1 MIPRTIEQ
9 VIEQR
14 KSELNYIL
22 NGNIKYELLYL
33 KRIEELNDSSVIN
46 PIIKERNDK
55 QILDYNDLLIDIRN
69 EIIVLKKEIEA
80 LNGE

>member
-9 VIEQR
+9 IIEQR

-22 NGNIKYELLYL
+22 NGNIKYEISYL
-33 KRIEELNDSSVIN
+33 KRIEELKDSSVIN
-46 PIIKERNDK
+46 PSIKERNDK

-69 EIIVLKKEIEA
+69 EIFVLKKEIKV
-80 LNGE
+80 LDGE

>member
-22 NGNIKYELLYL
+22 NGNIKYELSYL
-33 KRIEELNDSSVIN
+33 KRIEELKDSSVIN

-80 LNGE
+80 L

>member
-22 NGNIKYELLYL
+22 NGNIKYELSYL
-33 KRIEELNDSSVIN
+33 KRIEELKDSSVIN
-46 PIIKERNDK
+46 PMIKERNDK
-55 QILDYNDLLIDIRN
+55 QILDYDDLLIDIRN
-69 EIIVLKKEIEA
+69 EIIVLKKEIEN
-80 LNGE
+80 L